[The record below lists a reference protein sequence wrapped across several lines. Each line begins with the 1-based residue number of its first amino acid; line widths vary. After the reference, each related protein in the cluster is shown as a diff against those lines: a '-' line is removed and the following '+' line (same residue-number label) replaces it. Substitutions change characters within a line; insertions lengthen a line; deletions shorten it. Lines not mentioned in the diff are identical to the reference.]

1 MRKAKKAP
9 EKPMKNAYIICG
21 EVEFEKAVCD
31 EYAKIYHLNVIQRAY
46 PTNEEEKWEAV
57 NDIITKAEEGKIDT
71 VLMYEAESL
80 SKIREASSKAIEKM
94 VKAGLQFRMV
104 YYCLYNL
111 FGKNYEGHN

>member
-21 EVEFEKAVCD
+21 DVEFEKAVCD
-31 EYAKIYHLNVIQRAY
+31 EYAKIYKLTVIQRAY
-46 PTNEEEKWEAV
+46 STNEEEKQNAV
-57 NDIITKAEEGKIDT
+57 KDIIMKAEEGRIDT
-71 VLMYEAESL
+71 VLMYEAESI
-80 SKIREASSKAIEKM
+80 SCIRAVSSNAIEKM

-111 FGKNYEGHN
+111 FGKNYEGQS